1 MEHGLLAKSPRIEV
15 VDALRG
21 FAVMAIMLLHNIEH
35 FNFYDFPTASS
46 AFMEA
51 MDKGIWETLFFLFS
65 GKAYAIFS
73 LLFGFSFF
81 IQYNNQAEKGKDFR
95 LRFLWRLFLL
105 FIIGCFNGAFFP
117 GDILVLYSIIG
128 VVLVLVCRWSDRA
141 VLIAAIILML
151 QPLELGKF
159 FYAMINPDY
168 VPAAGVWRVHSQ
180 RMYPFLSQPDF
191 WAMVKSNLWDG
202 QLFSLLWAWGY
213 GRFFQTASLFLLG
226 MLIGRRQLFA
236 NLSEHRVFWMRTL
249 VIGAVCFVPLYFITA
264 SLPDMISNKAMLT
277 PMNTVVSSFR
287 NFSFMC
293 VLVACFVFLWQ
304 QVSTH
309 EMLHGLVPYG
319 KMSLTNY
326 LGQSIFGSL
335 LFYHWGF
342 ELGRYLGITYSF
354 FFGILFVILQMVFC
368 SWWLRHHKHGP
379 FEGLWKRLTWI
390 GKNK

>member
-1 MEHGLLAKSPRIEV
+1 MEHGLLAKFSRIEV

-21 FAVMAIMLLHNIEH
+21 FAVMAIMMLHNIEH
-35 FNFYDFPTASS
+35 FNFYDFPTPSS
-46 AFMEA
+46 SFMQA
-51 MDKGIWETLFFLFS
+51 MDKGVWETLFFLFA

-81 IQYNNQAEKGKDFR
+81 IQFNNQAKKGKDFR

-128 VVLVLVCRWSDRA
+128 VVLILVCKWSDRA
-141 VLIAAIILML
+141 VLITAIILML

-159 FYAMINPDY
+159 FYAMMNPDY
-168 VPAAGVWRVHSQ
+168 IPAVGVWRMHSQ
-180 RMYPFLSQPDF
+180 RMYPFLAQPDF

-226 MLIGRRQLFA
+226 MLVGRKALFA
-236 NLSEHRVFWMRTL
+236 NISEHRLFWKRTFW
-249 VIGAVCFVPLYFITA
+249 IGAVCFVPLYFLTT
-264 SLPDMISNKAMLT
+264 SLPDLFSNKAMLT
-277 PMNTVVSSFR
+277 PISTVISSFR
-287 NFSFMC
+287 NFAFMC
-293 VLVACFVFLWQ
+293 VLVSGFVFLWQ

-309 EMLHGLVPYG
+309 KILSGLVPYG

-326 LGQSIFGSL
+326 LTQSIIGSFIYFGYGLSLYDDLCTTASFGVAIL
-335 LFYHWGF
+335 LFIAQLGF
-342 ELGRYLGITYSF
+342 
-354 FFGILFVILQMVFC
+354 C
-368 SWWLRHHKHGP
+368 HWWLKKYKQGP
-379 FEGLWKRLTWI
+379 FEGAWRKATWI
-390 GKNK
+390 CS